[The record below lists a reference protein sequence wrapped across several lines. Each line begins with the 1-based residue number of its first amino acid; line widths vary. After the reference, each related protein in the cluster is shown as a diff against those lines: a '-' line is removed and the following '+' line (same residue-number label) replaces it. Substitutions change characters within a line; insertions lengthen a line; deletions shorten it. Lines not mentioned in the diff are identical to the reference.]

1 LRAAEEDDV
10 KQSVAN
16 ICRVGSY
23 CWKSLLALFPAN
35 AVLVLGIAL
44 GVIVADRPLASSPNE
59 YPLEKSVSRAN
70 RYQKPDPGR
79 IEDTLAR
86 FLYDWPQTVR
96 RDRAAMARFFGF
108 FRYEPAMQVLR
119 KEAGYLHGEAAVAS
133 LNALAAMGDVD
144 AVPVLRKVI
153 RSSHDCE
160 AVKVAAAAL
169 GRWRDH
175 GSYSTLLFSLLEP
188 ECDGPAIVEIVRAIL
203 QLRHPYLQELMFFV
217 HQETTSSEA
226 RLVAAAALA
235 AKAVGP
241 RRRPVEKT
249 LRSGFALSLADLS
262 VDPLIAE
269 QSLLVTM
276 WGMGRF
282 SNATCAVARDA
293 AMSAFPSTTGLT
305 RQILARNIVSAGLPC
320 LPIFGKRG
328 RETVEQLL
336 EAADDSRLDFN
347 AVERY
352 TRSKQMPGPGGRPEM
367 VNLEPAWVDWLV
379 QLATRFTLWDE
390 TRSVAQFAQSIERM
404 ERYTD
409 RSQLSSPSQITS
421 LDASVRVPAKGFR
434 ELAREAA
441 NWAAASDFDDY
452 EFTGGQPEW
461 WPSWI
466 DITIDDGPRPTRLR
480 QLMKVFAEYDVKA
493 TFFFIGVN
501 IARYLGT
508 HPEKARLL
516 MTQLTDAGHRVGY
529 HSMVHD
535 TGWRRH
541 LQNWSPGQ
549 IRDDIELWRRTL
561 EATLGRPW
569 NGVYGRLPGGM
580 GRKLKHVKMG
590 FDLAGLRA
598 HVHWN
603 VQDPT
608 WGPGT
613 SHGDIRALARRLARG
628 NQKTIIL
635 LHEYEGLHHQLGIFI
650 KELKAE
656 VHRIRKEES

>member
-1 LRAAEEDDV
+1 MGR
-10 KQSVAN
+10 
-16 ICRVGSY
+16 Y
-23 CWKSLLALFPAN
+23 CQELAFVLFPAN
-35 AVLVLGIAL
+35 TVLVLGIAL

-59 YPLEKSVSRAN
+59 YPPDGAVRRSITYR
-70 RYQKPDPGR
+70 KPDPAR

-86 FLYDWPQTVR
+86 FLYDWPQTAS

-133 LNALAAMGDVD
+133 LNALTAMGDVD

-160 AVKVAAAAL
+160 AVRVAAAAL

-175 GSYSTLLFSLLEP
+175 GSYSTLLGALLEP
-188 ECDGPAIVEIVRAIL
+188 ECDGPAVVEIVGAL
-203 QLRHPYLQELMFFV
+203 LELRHPYLAELLYFV
-217 HQETTSSEA
+217 HQETSSSEA
-226 RLVAAAALA
+226 RLVVAAALA
-235 AKAVGP
+235 RSVTGP
-241 RRRPVEKT
+241 RRQPVEAT
-249 LRSGFALSLADLS
+249 LRSGFNLALADLS
-262 VDPLIAE
+262 VDPLLAE
-269 QSLLVTM
+269 QSLLVTL

-282 SNATCAVARDA
+282 SKQTCAAARDA
-293 AMSAFPSTTGLT
+293 ALGAFPSTSGLP
-305 RQILARNIVSAGLPC
+305 RQVLARDIISSGLPC
-320 LPIFGKRG
+320 LPIYGKRG
-328 RETVEQLL
+328 EETVELL
-336 EAADDSRLDFN
+336 LGAADDPRLDFG

-352 TRSKQMPGPGGRPEM
+352 TRSRSMPSPGGRPEM

-404 ERYTD
+404 ERFTE
-409 RSQLSSPSQITS
+409 SAQLSSPSQLTS
-421 LDASVRVPAKGFR
+421 LDASVRVPRKAFG
-434 ELAREAA
+434 ELHREAS
-441 NWAAASDFDDY
+441 NWAPAGDFDDY
-452 EFTGGQPEW
+452 VFTGGQPDW
-461 WPSWI
+461 WPSWV
-466 DITIDDGPRPTRLR
+466 DITIDDGPRPGRLR
-480 QLMKVFAEYDVKA
+480 KLLAVLEEHQVKA

-501 IARYLGT
+501 VARYLGSN
-508 HPEKARLL
+508 PAGAQQL
-516 MTQLTDAGHRVGY
+516 MQGMTAAGHRIGY

-535 TGWRRH
+535 TGWSRH
-541 LQNWSPGQ
+541 LQNWSPEQ
-549 IRDDIELWRRTL
+549 IRDDIEFWRRVVS
-561 EATLGRPW
+561 ASLGHAW

-613 SHGDIRALARRLARG
+613 SHGDLRALARRLARNG
-628 NQKTIIL
+628 QQTIIL
-635 LHEYEGLHHQLGIFI
+635 LHEYEGLHNQLDIFI
-650 KELKAE
+650 SEMKAE
-656 VHRIRKEES
+656 MERIARGDG

>member
-1 LRAAEEDDV
+1 MKRLATT
-10 KQSVAN
+10 
-16 ICRVGSY
+16 ICRVGRL
-23 CWKSLLALFPAN
+23 CRTGALALFPAN
-35 AVLVLGIAL
+35 TVLVLGIAL
-44 GVIVADRPLASSPNE
+44 GIIVADRPLASSPNE
-59 YPLEKSVSRAN
+59 YPVGKTVN
-70 RYQKPDPGR
+70 RPNHYRKPDPGR

-86 FLYDWPQTVR
+86 FLYDWPKTAS

-119 KEAGYLHGEAAVAS
+119 KEAAYLHGEAAVAS
-133 LNALAAMGDVD
+133 LNALAAMGDVN

-160 AVKVAAAAL
+160 AVRVAAAAL

-175 GSYSTLLFSLLEP
+175 GSYSTLVFSLLEP
-188 ECDGPAIVEIVRAIL
+188 ECDGPAVVEIVRAIL
-203 QLRHPYLQELMFFV
+203 QLRHPYMQELMYFV
-217 HQETTSSEA
+217 HQQSTSSEA

-235 AKAVGP
+235 KVATGP
-241 RRRPVEKT
+241 RRSPVEKT
-249 LRSGFALSLADLS
+249 LRSGFNLALADLS
-262 VDPLIAE
+262 VDPLLAE

-282 SNATCAVARDA
+282 SKGTCVAARDA

-305 RQILARNIVSAGLPC
+305 RQILARNIIGSGLPC
-320 LPIFGKRG
+320 LAIFGKRG
-328 RETVEQLL
+328 QATVKSLL
-336 EAADDSRLDFN
+336 EAADDPRLDFN

-352 TRSKQMPGPGGRPEM
+352 TRSRQMPGPGGRPEM

-404 ERYTD
+404 ERFTD
-409 RSQLSSPSQITS
+409 RAQLSSPSHLTS
-421 LDASVRVPAKGFR
+421 LDASVRVPRKGFGQ
-434 ELAREAA
+434 LQREAA
-441 NWAAASDFDDY
+441 NWAPAADFDDY
-452 EFTGGQPEW
+452 EFTAGQPEW

-480 QLMKVFAEYDVKA
+480 QLMTVFAEHEVKA

-508 HPEKARLL
+508 HPDSARTL
-516 MTQLTDAGHRVGY
+516 MTELTDAGHRIGY

-549 IRDDIELWRRTL
+549 IRDDIELWRRTV
-561 EATLGRPW
+561 EATLDRPW

-628 NQKTIIL
+628 GQRTIIL
-635 LHEYEGLHHQLGIFI
+635 LHEYEGLHNQLAIFI

-656 VHRIRKEES
+656 VHRIRKEDS